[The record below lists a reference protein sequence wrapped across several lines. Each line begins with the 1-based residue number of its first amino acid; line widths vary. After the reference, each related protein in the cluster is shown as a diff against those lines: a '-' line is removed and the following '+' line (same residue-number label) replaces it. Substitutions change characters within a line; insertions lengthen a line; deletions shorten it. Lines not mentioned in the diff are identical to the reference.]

1 MGKALGLTLALLLT
15 LSLSAAAE
23 QATGTIKMID
33 RTDNSIVLD
42 DGTRLSVSYNHLMD
56 VAPGNQVQA
65 VYETQGGKK
74 IVTELSTNLGTV
86 DLGDMIDPNQASD

>member
-23 QATGTIKMID
+23 QATGTITAID
-33 RTDNSIVLD
+33 RADQSFVLD

-65 VYETQGGKK
+65 TYETQGSTK
-74 IVTELSTNLGTV
+74 IVTELSTNFGTV
-86 DLGDMIDPNQASD
+86 DLADLLDRYQAE

>member
-33 RTDNSIVLD
+33 RADSSIVLD
-42 DGTRLSVSYNHLMD
+42 DGTRLWVSYDHLMD

-74 IVTELSTNLGTV
+74 IVKDLATNLGTV
-86 DLGDMIDPNQASD
+86 DVADMFDRYQASE

>member
-1 MGKALGLTLALLLT
+1 MVKALGLTLALLLT

-33 RTDNSIVLD
+33 RADNSFVLD
-42 DGTRLSVSYNHLMD
+42 DGTRLSVSNEHLMD

-74 IVTELSTNLGTV
+74 IVTGLSTNLGTV
-86 DLGDMIDPNQASD
+86 DVADMFDRYQASE